1 MTENKNG
8 EEDSIDMMDNNA
20 IWDPDGIEMMLVAIS
35 RKTSEWFIIL
45 VKADQFVQKVIE
57 ELEQQRLLNEQATN
71 EDEFVSKYEDEDE
84 EGDLV
89 GAHTINNKRY
99 RVELC

>member
-1 MTENKNG
+1 MG
-8 EEDSIDMMDNNA
+8 
-20 IWDPDGIEMMLVAIS
+20 
-35 RKTSEWFIIL
+35 KTSTEKYP
-45 VKADQFVQKVIE
+45 VDHSTNSQKCYKCQGAQKSHRM
-57 ELEQQRLLNEQATN
+57 EQQRLLKELATN